1 MKNCHAKH
9 AHAAHAHTHHHHCA
23 RSIDADT
30 CKTSHDAILLSSSLF
45 VSVGIV
51 TQELC
56 YVNRFFAI
64 FCEKTRK
71 NLVMRGYCRKI
82 QRNQL
87 RCPGFGRLTACL
99 SCFLSWNAVLSHKR
113 RQNQRMK
120 CPKSGL
126 RTPMPC

>member
-1 MKNCHAKH
+1 MHMLHMHIPIIIIARVLSMLTLAK
-9 AHAAHAHTHHHHCA
+9 
-23 RSIDADT
+23 
-30 CKTSHDAILLSSSLF
+30 LLMMRFSFPQVFF

-87 RCPGFGRLTACL
+87 RCPGFGRL
-99 SCFLSWNAVLSHKR
+99 
-113 RQNQRMK
+113 QR
-120 CPKSGL
+120 
-126 RTPMPC
+126 